1 MRSCI
6 EDITILLLVVC
17 LWTYFY
23 SLVYYAMK
31 TQKQRVLELLQSK
44 SQKWVWCY
52 EFAMKYGIL
61 RYWQHIHIL
70 RKEWYN
76 IIMTEKRV
84 KKRGN
89 WQRQTTYFLV

>member
-1 MRSCI
+1 
-6 EDITILLLVVC
+6 
-17 LWTYFY
+17 
-23 SLVYYAMK
+23 MK
-31 TQKQRVLELLQSK
+31 TQKQRVLELLQRRK
-44 SQKWVWCY
+44 TKWVWCY

>member
-1 MRSCI
+1 MKSSKK
-6 EDITILLLVVC
+6 D
-17 LWTYFY
+17 TYF
-23 SLVYYAMK
+23 LLIDIVLLFFKNIMK
-31 TQKQRVLELLQSK
+31 TQKQRVLELLQK
-44 SQKWVWCY
+44 YRRKGVWCHK
-52 EFAMKYGIL
+52 FAMKYGIL

-89 WQRQTTYFLV
+89 WQRQTTYFLI